1 MLIMNIFLILLYCT
15 SLSFQKIQSG
25 LFCDDR
31 ITDIY
36 VYDERLGR
44 YRHLQTLNNPAD
56 CYNVD
61 YVDLDVD
68 PGALIKFSCRNDAAE
83 TLGGGC
89 FLINNNCSCYDFR
102 IDGKDYDSNGQ
113 GRLFTVDFKNG
124 INCSHY
130 SKFLEE
136 RKEGTYYYYHNVPLD
151 VNEIECYNKTIS
163 SPINSKSSLK
173 FSNYIKSLFKVTYLN
188 ISIDKN
194 YQIFILNNQQL
205 SQNTKFNI
213 LNDIEYSYNQ
223 SSKLNIQFINYG
235 IEINNTRTCEINIRF
250 CYDSCEEC
258 NDIDTKETSHQCLK
272 CKDNYYFIENTTNCM
287 TKAQMNNSHYYFDNK
302 AEIFRQCPNECST
315 CDNETYC
322 TTCAKGFDF
331 QKETRKCEEQ
341 QFIKSMAIKYII
353 IFVPL
358 IALLITIVG
367 TTIKIYEKF
376 SKKNNNELDSP
387 INS

>member
-1 MLIMNIFLILLYCT
+1 MNIFLILLYCT
-15 SLSFQKIQSG
+15 SLSFQTIKSG

-36 VYDERLGR
+36 VYDESSRD
-44 YRHLQTLNNPAD
+44 YRHLQTLNNPKN

-68 PGALIKFSCRNDAAE
+68 PGALILFRCQNDAAE

-89 FLINNNCSCYDFR
+89 FLINNKCHCYDFR
-102 IDGKDYDSNGQ
+102 NTYGKGYDSSGA
-113 GRLFTVDFKNG
+113 RRIFTVYFNNITK
-124 INCSHY
+124 CYHY

-136 RKEGTYYYYHNVPLD
+136 RKVRTYEYYHNVPLD
-151 VNEIECYNKTIS
+151 VNEIKCSPQTIS
-163 SPINSKSSLK
+163 SPINSKRSLK
-173 FSNYIKSLFKVTYLN
+173 FSDFIESPFKVTYLK

-194 YQIFILNNQQL
+194 YQIFNL
-205 SQNTKFNI
+205 SPNTKFNI

-376 SKKNNNELDSP
+376 SKKNNNL
-387 INS
+387 